1 MMRMIFNG
9 KPTKVVSSSF
19 LGTSMIARIGKPTTC
34 GSCPGA
40 K

>member
-1 MMRMIFNG
+1 MMRMF
-9 KPTKVVSSSF
+9 KPTKSISSSSSS